1 MASISVSAL
10 RPRFL
15 LVETWASSNPSNVF
29 RIAQS
34 ECQLVILS
42 IGNVLSLS
50 DLFNCIY
57 KLLRGCFNFV
67 LPFPLRNDLPCLWV
81 QPCPMREQPE
91 LGPVGPVPCLWSD
104 SCIHQFIFKSSPL
117 FPYLLLHCTEGLT

>member
-1 MASISVSAL
+1 MASINVSAL

-42 IGNVLSLS
+42 IGNVLSLF

-57 KLLRGCFNFV
+57 KLLRDCFNFA
-67 LPFPLRNDLPCLWV
+67 LPFPLHNDLPCHWV

-91 LGPVGPVPCLWSD
+91 PGPVGQSHVCGVIPASISL
-104 SCIHQFIFKSSPL
+104 SSNA
-117 FPYLLLHCTEGLT
+117 LHFGMAV

>member
-34 ECQLVILS
+34 ECHLVILS

-50 DLFNCIY
+50 DLFNCNY
-57 KLLRGCFNFV
+57 KLLRDCFNFV
-67 LPFPLRNDLPCLWV
+67 LPFSLRNDQSLDRSGQSHVCGVIPAAISL
-81 QPCPMREQPE
+81 
-91 LGPVGPVPCLWSD
+91 
-104 SCIHQFIFKSSPL
+104 SSNA
-117 FPYLLLHCTEGLT
+117 LHFGMAVS

>member
-15 LVETWASSNPSNVF
+15 LVKTWASSNPSNVF

-34 ECQLVILS
+34 ECHLAILS

-50 DLFNCIY
+50 YLFNCNY
-57 KLLRGCFNFV
+57 KLLCDCFNFV
-67 LPFPLRNDLPCLWV
+67 LPFSLRNDLPCLWV

-91 LGPVGPVPCLWSD
+91 LGPFGPVPCLWSD
-104 SCIHQFIFKSSPL
+104 SCIHQLIFIRCPL
-117 FPYLLLHCTEGLT
+117 RNATLVAT